1 MLRHLLTLL
10 RNTGTSIQCS
20 VFSLSLRF
28 LQGFGN
34 LAGNEKNKTML
45 NKGLRDEEK
54 IRIDNVLKTLRTLIF
69 VPYPLNIQQK
79 TDIEDQLKEFGLN
92 LETLIDYSN
101 EELISLLMRLHL
113 DWDHLEQFAD
123 LLLEFSKAEEYN
135 FQEKALAIYQ
145 YIQQKSNVFS
155 FGINSKINSLKNK

>member
-1 MLRHLLTLL
+1 
-10 RNTGTSIQCS
+10 
-20 VFSLSLRF
+20 
-28 LQGFGN
+28 
-34 LAGNEKNKTML
+34 ML

-69 VPYPLNIQQK
+69 VPYPLSHLQK
-79 TDIEDQLKEFGLN
+79 TDIENQLKDFGLN
-92 LETLIDYSN
+92 LETLVNYSN
-101 EELISLLMRLHL
+101 EELIDLLVRCHL

-145 YIQQKSNVFS
+145 YIQQKRNVFS
-155 FGINSKINSLKNK
+155 FGINTKIASAKAKKQ

>member
-1 MLRHLLTLL
+1 
-10 RNTGTSIQCS
+10 
-20 VFSLSLRF
+20 
-28 LQGFGN
+28 
-34 LAGNEKNKTML
+34 ML

-69 VPYPLNIQQK
+69 VPYPLNNSQI
-79 TDIEDQLKEFGLN
+79 TDIENQLKDFGLN

-101 EELISLLMRLHL
+101 DELTSLLMRLHF

-123 LLLEFSKAEEYN
+123 LLLEFSKSENYN

-155 FGINSKINSLKNK
+155 FGINAKITSLKNQ